1 MKEDIYLVALHSL
14 WFTHKKFFFIFE
26 KEGNY
31 KSCFEKISYSQLR
44 NYGFSDLQ
52 IEKILSKK
60 EKINLEKI
68 EKTLK
73 NRQVN
78 IIKHSASNFPS
89 LLKQI
94 PNTPYFLY
102 TRWDISSGDCI
113 SVIWSRKV
121 SSYWRAVIEKIIPD
135 LLSNFTIVSGWA
147 YGCDS
152 IAHETTINN
161 SWKTISVIW
170 TWIDIDYPASNSR
183 LYNDILKSNWAIISI
198 FPLWEPW
205 NTYNFPIRNEIVAW
219 LSLWT
224 IVVEAAEKSWSLIT
238 AKLSLDLW
246 KDLFAIPWD
255 IFKDTSRWC
264 NNLIAKGEAKI
275 TTKAD
280 DILEEY
286 WKTLWEHN
294 KKIIFNDELEK
305 IIYKKIQEQEFS
317 VDELTKT
324 LDMEITTLNLK
335 LSMMELSWLLK
346 KINWSNYT
354 TIN

>member
-1 MKEDIYLVALHSL
+1 MNENIYLVALHSL

-26 KEGNY
+26 KKDNY
-31 KSCFEKISYSQLR
+31 KSCFDNINYSQLR
-44 NYGFSDLQ
+44 KYGFSDLQ

-60 EKINLEKI
+60 SKINLEKI

-78 IIKHSASNFPS
+78 IIKHSDSDFPS

-102 TRWDISSGDCI
+102 TRGDITSWDCI

-121 SSYWRAVIEKIIPD
+121 SSYWRNVIEKIIPD
-135 LLSNFTIVSGWA
+135 LLNNFTIVSGWA

-152 IAHETTINN
+152 IAHETAINN

-170 TWIDIDYPASNSR
+170 TWIDINYPTSNSR
-183 LYNDILKSNWAIISI
+183 LYNDILESNWAIISI
-198 FPLWEPW
+198 FPLGEPW
-205 NTYNFPIRNEIVAW
+205 NAYNFPIRNEIVAW

-238 AKLSLDLW
+238 AKLALDLW

-255 IFKDTSRWC
+255 IFKNTSKWC

-275 TTKAD
+275 TITAE

-286 WKTLWEHN
+286 WKTTTKN
-294 KKIIFNDELEK
+294 YRKIIFNDKLEE
-305 IIYKKIQEQEFS
+305 IIYKQIQGQEFS
-317 VDELTKT
+317 VDELIKT
-324 LDMEITTLNLK
+324 LDIQITTLNLK

-346 KINWSNYT
+346 KINWNNYT